1 MTISE
6 TGYGV
11 ETVGTAVD
19 ADLIDMMDAVFAAHR
34 TTHEAPATVGH
45 DAELW
50 SQLHELGLV
59 RLTGPTERG
68 GSGAGWAE
76 AAELI
81 SAAVRHGV
89 RAPLAEHDLLACW
102 LLEAAGLPSD
112 ETLRTVCI
120 LDAAGTATGV
130 PWARAAGRIV
140 VVFGDVDG
148 GGSGYRLADVDAARL
163 TITPATNMI
172 GEPRDSI
179 AADIGGLHAGSRAI
193 DKALVEQLRWKSALV
208 RSIQICAALDSALDL
223 TIEHTSSRVQFG
235 RSLSKFQAI
244 QHMVADIAAEA
255 ALARAA
261 TESAVNVAITSD
273 WTADNLA
280 FLVAVAR
287 SCAGHAASVVVRN
300 AHQAHG
306 AIGTTVEHR
315 LHEYT
320 RAALAWRS
328 EYGSVSSWD
337 AAVTQAAVSAGAAG
351 LWWLIAD

>member
-6 TGYGV
+6 TGHQV
-11 ETVGTAVD
+11 ESVGTAVD
-19 ADLIDMMDAVFAAHR
+19 TDLIDMMDAVFAAQR
-34 TTHEAPATVGH
+34 TGHGAPATVGH

-50 SQLHELGLV
+50 SRLDDLGLV
-59 RLTGPTERG
+59 RLTGPTEHG

-102 LLEAAGLPSD
+102 LLEAAGLPCD
-112 ETLRTVCI
+112 ETLRTVCM

-130 PWARAAGRIV
+130 PWARAADRIA

-148 GGSGYRLADVDAARL
+148 GTEFRLADVDAARF

-172 GEPRDSI
+172 GEPRDNI
-179 AADIGGLHAGSRAI
+179 ATDIGALHADSRAI
-193 DKALVEQLRWKSALV
+193 DKALVDRLRWKSALV

-261 TESAVNVAITSD
+261 TEAAVNVAITSD
-273 WTADNLA
+273 WTADNLS

-315 LHEYT
+315 LHEFT

-328 EYGSVSSWD
+328 EYGSVTYWD
-337 AAVTQAAVSAGAAG
+337 QAVTRAAVAAGAAG
-351 LWWLIAD
+351 LWPLIAD